1 MFLLLAPP
9 HDFDFTFAKKYRR
22 EKFHCKTLCRNYMNE
37 RIKQLA
43 VQANV
48 LHADFFDNE
57 LEVEQFA
64 QLIVEE
70 CAKRAEVYAYMSPN
84 FNALAEELR
93 SMIGVAQ

>member
-1 MFLLLAPP
+1 MTISSQPQS
-9 HDFDFTFAKKYRR
+9 
-22 EKFHCKTLCRNYMNE
+22 TLRSNYESRYIKMNE

-43 VQANV
+43 KQANV

-57 LEVEQFA
+57 LEVEKFA
-64 QLIVEE
+64 ELIVEE

-93 SMIGVAQ
+93 SMIGVEE

>member
-1 MFLLLAPP
+1 
-9 HDFDFTFAKKYRR
+9 
-22 EKFHCKTLCRNYMNE
+22 MNE

-43 VQANV
+43 EQANE
-48 LHADFFDNE
+48 LDYETFDEYNHKTVQHYKFNKE
-57 LEVEQFA
+57 KFA
-64 QLIVEE
+64 ELIVEE

>member
-1 MFLLLAPP
+1 MNELVKLLA
-9 HDFDFTFAKKYRR
+9 
-22 EKFHCKTLCRNYMNE
+22 E
-37 RIKQLA
+37 
-43 VQANV
+43 QANV

-57 LEVEQFA
+57 LEVEKFA
-64 QLIVEE
+64 KLIVEE

>member
-1 MFLLLAPP
+1 
-9 HDFDFTFAKKYRR
+9 
-22 EKFHCKTLCRNYMNE
+22 MNE
-37 RIKQLA
+37 RIKLLA
-43 VQANV
+43 VEAGMIVGEPNG
-48 LHADFFDNE
+48 FDMTR
-57 LEVEQFA
+57 LMPKEVKFA

>member
-1 MFLLLAPP
+1 
-9 HDFDFTFAKKYRR
+9 
-22 EKFHCKTLCRNYMNE
+22 MNE

-43 VQANV
+43 IQCYETGPIGK
-48 LHADFFDNE
+48 DGWPEYSKFNE
-57 LEVEQFA
+57 EKFA
-64 QLIVEE
+64 QMIVEE

>member
-1 MFLLLAPP
+1 
-9 HDFDFTFAKKYRR
+9 
-22 EKFHCKTLCRNYMNE
+22 MNE
-37 RIKQLA
+37 RIKLLA
-43 VQANV
+43 EQANV

-57 LEVEQFA
+57 LEVEKFA
-64 QLIVEE
+64 KLIVEE

>member
-1 MFLLLAPP
+1 
-9 HDFDFTFAKKYRR
+9 
-22 EKFHCKTLCRNYMNE
+22 MNE

-43 VQANV
+43 VEAGMIVGEPNG
-48 LHADFFDNE
+48 FDMTR
-57 LEVEQFA
+57 LMPKEVKFA
-64 QLIVEE
+64 ELIVEE

>member
-1 MFLLLAPP
+1 
-9 HDFDFTFAKKYRR
+9 
-22 EKFHCKTLCRNYMNE
+22 MNE
-37 RIKQLA
+37 RIRLLA
-43 VQANV
+43 EQANV

-57 LEVEQFA
+57 LEVEKFA